1 MKEVASLRYDV
12 IFKKA
17 FGVPEIFTAFVRDLL
32 GIEIE
37 IDTVEKD
44 KAYDPP
50 IGSVAT
56 KFDLYAEDKKNRII
70 VDIQHVRYPDHYHR
84 FLHYHCAAL
93 LEQVVKSKDYRPKLK
108 VFTIVVLTSG
118 DKHKKDIGI
127 IDFDP
132 KDLQGQSFGEIEHKI
147 VYICPKY
154 LNKEVTPKQYHE
166 WLEAIEDSLDEQVDE
181 SHYTM
186 PEIKRI
192 FNMIEKDQVTPE
204 ERARMF
210 DEYSEE
216 QAKQEEF
223 LQEVEKQVK
232 QIKEEAAQAKEETA
246 RKLRGLGVLT
256 DEQIASVTGLGLERV
271 KALS

>member
-32 GIEIE
+32 GIELE

-93 LEQVVKSKDYRPKLK
+93 LQQVVQSKDYHPKLK

-132 KDLQGQSFGEIEHKI
+132 KDLQGQSFGEIDHKV

-154 LNKEVTPKQYHE
+154 LDKKVTPKRYHE

-181 SHYTM
+181 SHYTQ
-186 PEIKRI
+186 PEIQQI

-216 QAKQEEF
+216 QVKQEK
-223 LQEVEKQVK
+223 LLKEVEKQIK
-232 QIKEEAAQAKEETA
+232 QIKEEAAQVKEESA
-246 RKLRGLGVLT
+246 RNLKRFSTLT
-256 DEQIASVTGLGLERV
+256 DEQIANVTGLSLETI